1 MGRKHRLGWALSR
14 MRLSVLR
21 WRDALVH
28 RFNTSLRLRVMVT
41 TLSVA
46 SLLVIVIGIA
56 FFSLIGSR
64 LLSAK
69 LDVAQAEIDRARIT
83 VERQIAAT
91 DPSATIASRLATAR
105 AALTNRSAQEPDTQ
119 AVFDAVLQVR
129 TETGNG
135 VETVTAP
142 EGYRIPTRLANFVA
156 ENQVSYQYS
165 TLHRTDGT
173 STKVLI
179 IGTPTN
185 SDIPGLDLYL
195 VMPLE
200 AEETTMR
207 IMRRMLL
214 GAGAVLILV
223 LGLSLWGLTQQVTSP
238 MRSASRIA
246 ERFASGHFR
255 ERMVVQGE
263 DEMARLAISFNSM
276 AESLEKQIRQLEEYG
291 DLQRQFTSDVSHEI
305 RTPLTTV
312 RGAAD
317 LLYGQSDQFDA
328 AGKRAAELMVA
339 QLDRFQMLI
348 DDLLEISRHD
358 AGQAELSTAEV
369 DLCQAIRSAY
379 DDVERIAEELH
390 IPVIFTIPDEPVM
403 VEIDIR
409 RVERILRNLMA
420 NAIDH
425 ADGKPVEVTVSA
437 NAEAVAVAVVDHGVG
452 LKPGD
457 ENLVF
462 NRFWRADPSRKRHSG
477 GTGLGLAISLEDA
490 HLHGGTIS
498 AIGRPGHGTMFLL
511 ELPRTPGGSYPEA
524 PAELSIP
531 QPMSRTDAERIR
543 RQLLGRMLPVEAPAA
558 GTTAAAG
565 YTGHTTD
572 AESNNAAVGS
582 NAARTGSNAHTGNAA
597 HTGNNASADAAK
609 VGAESGNARGAVA
622 GHPAGADA
630 ADAGAGTEG
639 SGAERFGTAKSGTA
653 KSGTET
659 SGAEKSGAEKFGS
672 ASFSAGNAATSGA
685 GKAATGGVL
694 AEAAATGAPA
704 PGTPAG
710 TSSAANAA
718 GGAAE
723 GSQVGSTSAASGAAG
738 AGSAAGS
745 VAGAGFTCE
754 TGASGDV
761 VGCQLSGAGAAGT
774 HTGEAVVG
782 GAVGVDKNSSG
793 HRPTEELSEA
803 QDPAGSGAAV
813 SGAADFMADEFLED
827 PFADVSEEELMAA
840 VDDFGE
846 ELPEEELKAAVEHHS
861 QRDDQPR
868 EEH

>member
-173 STKVLI
+173 SAKVLI

-558 GTTAAAG
+558 GTAAAG
-565 YTGHTTD
+565 YTGDTTD

-582 NAARTGSNAHTGNAA
+582 NAHPGNAVR
-597 HTGNNASADAAK
+597 TGNNASTNTAK

-630 ADAGAGTEG
+630 AGAGAGTEG
-639 SGAERFGTAKSGTA
+639 SDAERFGT
-653 KSGTET
+653 ET
-659 SGAEKSGAEKFGS
+659 SDAEKFGS
-672 ASFSAGNAATSGA
+672 ASFSAGNAAAPGA
-685 GKAATGGVL
+685 GKAAGSAAIGGGPADGPL

-704 PGTPAG
+704 G
-710 TSSAANAA
+710 TSSAAPAA
-718 GGAAE
+718 GGVAE
-723 GSQVGSTSAASGAAG
+723 GSQVGSTSAASDAAG
-738 AGSAAGS
+738 AGS
-745 VAGAGFTCE
+745 VAGAGLTLE
-754 TGASGDV
+754 TGAVSDV
-761 VGCQLSGAGAAGT
+761 VGGQLSGAGAAGT
-774 HTGEAVVG
+774 HTGGTVVG
-782 GAVGVDKNSSG
+782 GAVGVDKNASG
-793 HRPTEELSEA
+793 HRPTEELSDA
-803 QDPAGSGAAV
+803 QDPAGSGAAA
-813 SGAADFMADEFLED
+813 SGTADFMADEFLED

>member
-498 AIGRPGHGTMFLL
+498 AIGRPGRGTMFLL

-531 QPMSRTDAERIR
+531 RPMSRTDAERIR

-572 AESNNAAVGS
+572 AESINAAVGS

-597 HTGNNASADAAK
+597 RTGNNASADAAK
-609 VGAESGNARGAVA
+609 VGAENGNARGAVA
-622 GHPAGADA
+622 GHPAGADPA
-630 ADAGAGTEG
+630 GNGAGTEG
-639 SGAERFGTAKSGTA
+639 SGAEKFGTEKFGTEKSGTA
-653 KSGTET
+653 KSGTE
-659 SGAEKSGAEKFGS
+659 KFGS
-672 ASFSAGNAATSGA
+672 QNFSAGSAAASGA
-685 GKAATGGVL
+685 GKAAGSAATGGGQADGLL

-704 PGTPAG
+704 G
-710 TSSAANAA
+710 TSSAAPAA

-738 AGSAAGS
+738 AGS
-745 VAGAGFTCE
+745 VAGVGLTLE
-754 TGASGDV
+754 TSAVSDV
-761 VGCQLSGAGAAGT
+761 VGGQLSGAGAAGT
-774 HTGEAVVG
+774 HAGEAVAG
-782 GAVGVDKNSSG
+782 GAVGVDKNASG
-793 HRPTEELSEA
+793 RRPTEELSDT

-813 SGAADFMADEFLED
+813 AGAADFMADEFLED

-868 EEH
+868 EDH